1 MIHKGKTNH
10 WQFTIMGIRNQ
21 QSHNAFNSYHITKI
35 LSETDVSTIILMEL
49 VKFSFTFITNYALL
63 S

>member
-10 WQFTIMGIRNQ
+10 WQFTIVGIRNQ
-21 QSHNAFNSYHITKI
+21 QSHNAFNSYITKI
-35 LSETDVSTIILMEL
+35 LLETDVSSIILMEL